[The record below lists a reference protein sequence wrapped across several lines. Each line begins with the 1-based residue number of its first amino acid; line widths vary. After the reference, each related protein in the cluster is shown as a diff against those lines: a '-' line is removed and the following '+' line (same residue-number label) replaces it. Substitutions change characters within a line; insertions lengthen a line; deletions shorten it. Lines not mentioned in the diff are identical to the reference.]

1 MKTLKAKKLL
11 GFTLIELLIVI
22 AIIGILA
29 VAFLPS
35 LLGAPAKGRDAQRT
49 TSVQKIENF
58 LVTEILSNTTL
69 PASGCIHSGSVA
81 AGSIGGLIND
91 NKPNFGGKFPSDPQE
106 AAAAPA
112 LPCPGALGFI
122 NFETNTNYTA
132 GVFATMEIEDNGNI
146 DCGAI
151 EDAAADPVLGESGTC
166 YLALIQ

>member
-1 MKTLKAKKLL
+1 MKMLKSKKLL

-49 TSVQKIENF
+49 TTVQKVENF
-58 LVTEILSNTTL
+58 LVTEILDNTDL
-69 PASGCIHSGSVA
+69 PDSGCIHSASIATV
-81 AGSIGGLIND
+81 GSISALLND
-91 NKPNFGGKFPSDPQE
+91 NIANFGGKFPSDPQE

-112 LPCPGALGFI
+112 LGAGCEGALGYVKYDGDP
-122 NFETNTNYTA
+122 YTV
-132 GVFATMEIEDNGNI
+132 GVFATMEIEENGNVACPT
-146 DCGAI
+146 DSS
-151 EDAAADPVLGESGTC
+151 DPVALGDSGAC